1 MKHLRLSII
10 GLILLTLTPLT
21 FANPT
26 LVIQAVKLSLDT
38 LDNLQIKGD
47 LDDIKKRHLID
58 LMSDMRGVI
67 TTLSETSN
75 FTESSRQGRIY
86 ENSLIPLNQ
95 SLEKSFSLAKMLL
108 EDRKVTAATPLISLY
123 GQLATLKKQVL
134 VELGQAS
141 VADSFQ
147 QDADQKQSSLQEAK
161 KVVCGKILATDT
173 VSSLSIGFF
182 DFMYPLLYWD
192 RAVSLNVVFTN
203 PEVEECKKL

>member
-1 MKHLRLSII
+1 LPIPRWLFKH
-10 GLILLTLTPLT
+10 
-21 FANPT
+21 
-26 LVIQAVKLSLDT
+26 T

-95 SLEKSFSLAKMLL
+95 SLEKSYSLAKMLL
-108 EDRKVTAATPLISLY
+108 EDRKVTSAIPLISLY

-134 VELGQAS
+134 VELGQVS
-141 VADSFQ
+141 VANSFQ
-147 QDADQKQSSLQEAK
+147 QDADLKLSSLQEAK
-161 KVVCGKILATDT
+161 KVVCGKILATADAANSF
-173 VSSLSIGFF
+173 SSVLL
-182 DFMYPLLYWD
+182 DFINRLQLIHWD
-192 RAVSLNVVFTN
+192 WSVSLNVVTN
-203 PEVEECKKL
+203 PEVKECKKL